1 MPHTIL
7 IVDDSPDVCSIV
19 KTFLQRD
26 VEFKICGE
34 AGNGLEAIKKAEEL
48 RPDLI
53 LLDLKMP
60 GMNGIEV
67 ASILKRV
74 LPKAQIVLFSAYTD
88 LLGGT
93 TLASAAGIDL
103 VVQKGSL
110 ADMAQSL
117 RTLISR
123 KWVSPV
129 NDRPEPTM

>member
-26 VEFKICGE
+26 VNFTICGE
-34 AGNGLEAIKKAEEL
+34 AGSGLEAIKKAEEL

-67 ASILKRV
+67 ATILKRV
-74 LPKAQIVLFSAYTD
+74 VPKAQIVLFSAYTD
-88 LLGGT
+88 ALGGKA
-93 TLASAAGIDL
+93 LASAAGIDL
-103 VVQKGSL
+103 IVQKGSL
-110 ADMAQSL
+110 ADMMMSL
-117 RTLISR
+117 KSLISR
-123 KWVSPV
+123 KWMPPV
-129 NDRPEPTM
+129 NDAPEPTI

>member
-34 AGNGLEAIKKAEEL
+34 AGSGLEAIKKAEEL
-48 RPDLI
+48 RPDLV

-60 GMNGIEV
+60 GLNGIEV
-67 ASILKRV
+67 ATILKRI

-88 LLGGT
+88 SLGGT
-93 TLASAAGIDL
+93 TLATAAGIDL

-129 NDRPEPTM
+129 NDSTEPTM

>member
-1 MPHTIL
+1 MLHTIL

-34 AGNGLEAIKKAEEL
+34 AGSGLEAIKKAEEL
-48 RPDLI
+48 RPDLV

-60 GMNGIEV
+60 GLNGIEV
-67 ASILKRV
+67 ATILKRI

-88 LLGGT
+88 SLGGT
-93 TLASAAGIDL
+93 TLATAAGIDL

-129 NDRPEPTM
+129 NDSTEPTM

>member
-26 VEFKICGE
+26 AEFRICGE
-34 AGNGLEAIKKAEEL
+34 AGTGLEAIKKAEKL
-48 RPDLI
+48 RPDLV

-88 LLGGT
+88 ALGGT
-93 TLASAAGIDL
+93 TLTTAAGIDL

-123 KWVSPV
+123 KWMSPV
-129 NDRPEPTM
+129 NDPSEPSI

>member
-7 IVDDSPDVCSIV
+7 IVDDSPEVCRIV
-19 KTFLQRD
+19 KTFLERD
-26 VEFKICGE
+26 VSFQICGE

-60 GMNGIEV
+60 GLNGIEV
-67 ASILKRV
+67 ANVLKRV

-88 LLGGT
+88 SLGGT

-103 VVQKGSL
+103 IVEKGSL
-110 ADMAQSL
+110 ADMVKSL
-117 RTLISR
+117 KMLISH
-123 KWVSPV
+123 KFISPV
-129 NDRPEPTM
+129 DGPTKPAA